1 MLFWNRFTNHGVSK
15 ETIRFLL
22 YGLQTKKLGFQCMF
36 LFLVFCCTQR
46 VALVEGF
53 GNEHNWPRHVIS
65 KIVQID
71 IEQFS
76 IEMRLFFRVLGVEQH
91 PTQVFQINDVA
102 ILSHGSNSGGPK
114 LLRASRL
121 ASISL
126 ENSVLNFSQ
135 LSASRS
141 IHMSS
146 VSRTLRRNMWVGPVE
161 KEATQSLLR

>member
-1 MLFWNRFTNHGVSK
+1 MYVS
-15 ETIRFLL
+15 ILSFLL
-22 YGLQTKKLGFQCMF
+22 YTKSRTCWGIW
-36 LFLVFCCTQR
+36 QR
-46 VALVEGF
+46 TRLIRHL
-53 GNEHNWPRHVIS
+53 HNLS

-71 IEQFS
+71 IKQFS
-76 IEMRLFFRVLGVEQH
+76 IEIRVCFRVLGVEQH
-91 PTQVFQINDVA
+91 PTQVFQIIDVA